1 MRFTFRGPLLR
12 FVNFEREV
20 TAEGPTVAA
29 SLSALCAA
37 YPQLHP
43 VLFDA
48 EGEVRGTHRLF
59 LDGCMITKSDLSRPV
74 SGHERVEVLTA
85 IAGG

>member
-1 MRFTFRGPLLR
+1 MRFAFRGPLLR

-20 TAEGPTVAA
+20 TVEGPTVET
-29 SLSALCAA
+29 SLNALCAA
-37 YPQLHP
+37 YPQLRP

-59 LDGCMITKSDLSRPV
+59 LDGCVLTKSDLTRPV
-74 SGHERVEVLTA
+74 SGNQRVDVLTA

>member
-20 TAEGPTVAA
+20 TVDGPTVEA
-29 SLSALCAA
+29 SLSALCSA
-37 YPQLHP
+37 YPQLRP

-48 EGEVRGTHRLF
+48 DGEVRGTHRLF
-59 LDGCMITKSDLSRPV
+59 LDGRMITKGDLSRPV
-74 SGHERVEVLTA
+74 SGNERVEVLTA

>member
-12 FVNFEREV
+12 FVDFEREV
-20 TAEGPTVAA
+20 TVEGATVET
-29 SLSALCAA
+29 SLTALCTA
-37 YPQLHP
+37 YPQLRP

-59 LDGCMITKSDLSRPV
+59 LDGCVITKADLSRPV
-74 SGHERVEVLTA
+74 SGNDRVEVLTA